1 MKKEL
6 GSDPND
12 YKFQYLLYKSTFH
25 PSFKNLAMIYQNEGV
40 FLIAAELQARWASLV
55 FSGKLNPPENELM
68 RREISKLAEKRDLN
82 LRQQYPYG
90 SQVDVIDSLA
100 KEVGLAHDFE
110 KIEREDPRLFRQLW
124 NNATLACQF
133 RLEEA
138 ESVEVL
144 NEIDRLA
151 AEEYTFEDDD
161 SGKREVSISE
171 IARKF
176 KEKQFMYNVP
186 MHLFRT

>member
-1 MKKEL
+1 MT
-6 GSDPND
+6 
-12 YKFQYLLYKSTFH
+12 LYKSTFH

-55 FSGKLNPPENELM
+55 FSGKQNPPENELM
-68 RREISKLAEKRDLN
+68 RREISKLAKKRDLN

-90 SQVDVIDSLA
+90 SQVDMIDSLA

-151 AEEYTFEDDD
+151 AEVYTFEDDG
-161 SGKREVSISE
+161 SGAREVSISE